1 MTIFLVM
8 MIVGMAGMLMMAL
21 PGLLGHGHG
30 EVGGAHGTHDFHT
43 EMHLP
48 NAAPHISAGDIAA
61 HGHGGQHHAG
71 DGQAHNDAGIM
82 RFIPSPRVVFS
93 VMALWGAFGHITR
106 ETLHQTMPLA
116 GGVGLLLALLVNH
129 IAIRPLWNSLM
140 KLNGVPSSPLEKL
153 ILQEA
158 EAVTPFR
165 NGRGIVAVDRDGRTV
180 QFTATLPASEFG
192 HQIKV
197 GDRLQIEAVDAANER
212 VTVTIK

>member
-8 MIVGMAGMLMMAL
+8 MIVGMIGMLLMAL

-30 EVGGAHGTHDFHT
+30 DAGGAHGTHDFHS
-43 EMHLP
+43 EMPVAHP
-48 NAAPHISAGDIAA
+48 ASAGNIAA
-61 HGHGGQHHAG
+61 HGHNGH
-71 DGQAHNDAGIM
+71 DAGEGHTHADAGLM

-93 VMALWGAFGHITR
+93 ILALWGAFGHICR
-106 ETLHQTMPLA
+106 ETLHQTMPVA
-116 GGVGLLLALLVNH
+116 GGVGLFLALLVNH
-129 IAIRPLWNSLM
+129 IAIRPLWKLLM
-140 KLNGVPSSPLEKL
+140 KLEGIPSSSLEKL

-180 QFTATLPASEFG
+180 QFTATLPASQNG
-192 HQIKV
+192 QQVRV